1 MIKILILLTL
11 SIASAIL
18 YRLGG
23 STYGTKWRD
32 IGVPCCFTLSVLM
45 LGIVHVFNLV
55 SILCLC
61 ASFGLLLGSCTTYW
75 KKKGTDAKWYNWLIT
90 GLAYGLAAFPLFW
103 CGVHWYAILLRTIVL
118 GLAVMGWSEKMDNPI
133 WEECGR
139 GALITLTVPLL
150 LI

>member
-1 MIKILILLTL
+1 MMINILILLVL
-11 SIASAIL
+11 SVASAIL

-32 IGVPCCFTLSVLM
+32 YGVPTIVTIWLLLNIRPLNVLNIGM
-45 LGIVHVFNLV
+45 I
-55 SILCLC
+55 ILC
-61 ASFGLLLGSCTTYW
+61 FPLLMGSLTTYF
-75 KKKGTDAKWYNWLIT
+75 KKKGTDAKWWNWLIT
-90 GLAYGLAAFPLFW
+90 GLIYGLAAFPLFW

-139 GALITLTVPLL
+139 GALITLTLPLL